1 MRSSCGWTFASPRF
15 GLRCQKIVVNFV
27 IESFDTWNQKN
38 FPRLNEQHFIDW
50 IFHVNIIK
58 IVIQL
63 FHFLGINFAL
73 LFKMS
78 WFLWLVLLYLLFEIV
93 NKIRLDHL
101 ANNLLKINCRWHRYE
116 LSYSDTDLLLCFR
129 IPMPDQ
135 IPLTFGMKYLPKKKV
150 AFRNGIQ
157 RNQRYIPIS
166 CARNISAMSSNI
178 WLFCLEILLGLTVKR
193 DGWSVYQ
200 WLLYSPENQTPHS
213 RQCSQ
218 LIFASALMKSSNFWI
233 TFCTKWS

>member
-1 MRSSCGWTFASPRF
+1 MRSFCGWTFASPRF

-50 IFHVNIIK
+50 IFHINIIK
-58 IVIQL
+58 IVIRL
-63 FHFLGINFAL
+63 FNFLGINFAL
-73 LFKMS
+73 LFEMS

-135 IPLTFGMKYLPKKKV
+135 IPLTFGMKYLPKKKLPLETV
-150 AFRNGIQ
+150 FNAINA
-157 RNQRYIPIS
+157 IS
-166 CARNISAMSSNI
+166 PSAAP
-178 WLFCLEILLGLTVKR
+178 EIF
-193 DGWSVYQ
+193 Q
-200 WLLYSPENQTPHS
+200 
-213 RQCSQ
+213 QCPRT
-218 LIFASALMKSSNFWI
+218 FGYFVWKSYLV
-233 TFCTKWS
+233 